1 MILFKKFVLTWGM
14 VILYVLLNSY
24 GALMLKYKINQIGS
38 VPFDSILNTIKYFF
52 VLLKSP
58 LAFSAVIAIFLSA
71 FVWMSALSRMEISLA
86 YPFAVGLNFLIV
98 VLIGVLFFSESLTAS
113 KVAGIILI
121 LISIYL
127 LKI

>member
-1 MILFKKFVLTWGM
+1 
-14 VILYVLLNSY
+14 
-24 GALMLKYKINQIGS
+24 
-38 VPFDSILNTIKYFF
+38 
-52 VLLKSP
+52 
-58 LAFSAVIAIFLSA
+58 
-71 FVWMSALSRMEISLA
+71 
-86 YPFAVGLNFLIV
+86 V